1 MPLVIIGNKVDLTDR
16 RTVSEKEVLDWC
28 KTRTS
33 SEKDHQEND
42 KKKEAEEEN
51 KKKKKE
57 EGEGASIHID
67 LEPYPYFEASAKE
80 YFNLDQAFIA
90 VARKA
95 IKNKKE
101 QQHPLLVLDGGIT
114 LEKEEKI
121 KISSGGGCACVLM

>member
-33 SEKDHQEND
+33 SEKDHQDND
-42 KKKEAEEEN
+42 KKEADEENN
-51 KKKKKE
+51 KKKQE

-101 QQHPLLVLDGGIT
+101 QQHAPLVLDGGIT

-121 KISSGGGCACVLM
+121 KTSSGGGCACLLM